1 MKLLTVAIPCYNSQD
16 YMAKCIDS
24 LLQGGERVEIIV
36 VDDGSKDNTGKI
48 ADEYA
53 AKYPSIVKVIHQENG
68 GHGEGINQ
76 GLRNATGLYY
86 KTVDS
91 DDVVSE
97 DFPKFLDKL
106 QEIEDQGGVD
116 LFLTNYY
123 YVHEDGIGDRSIN
136 FSNALPSGRIF
147 GWADTKPF
155 RVDQILMIHT
165 VTFKTELL
173 RKTGLEMPKHL
184 FYEDNYFVYGNL
196 RFCEKMYYMDCDLYR
211 YTIGRAGQSVQED
224 VMTRRYQHQLRST
237 ELCFKACHLDEIT
250 SPRKKKY
257 MKHEMFIMFGISIVY
272 ARLNGTKEAEENLK
286 KMWEECEAFDKKWAK
301 FFKKKTPLLLTQAP
315 GKAGQ
320 YLIKGVYKVSHKIVR
335 FNC

>member
-24 LLQGGERVEIIV
+24 LLTGGERVEIIV

-53 AKYPSIVKVIHQENG
+53 AKYPTIVKAIHQENG

-91 DDVVSE
+91 DDVVSA
-97 DFPKFLDKL
+97 DFPKFLDTLEAVEK
-106 QEIEDQGGVD
+106 QGGVD
-116 LFLTNYY
+116 LFFTNYY
-123 YVHEDGIGDRSIN
+123 YVHEDGVGDRSIN
-136 FSNALPSGRIF
+136 FSKQLPANRIF
-147 GWADTKPF
+147 TWDETHKF
-155 RVDQILMIHT
+155 HVDQLMMIHT

-173 RKTGLEMPKHL
+173 RRTGLEMPKHL

-196 RFCEKMYYMDCDLYR
+196 RFVEKMYYMNIDLYR

-224 VMTRRYQHQLRST
+224 VMTRRYTHQLKST
-237 ELCFKACHLDEIT
+237 ELCFLSCHLDEIT
-250 SPRKKKY
+250 SRRKRRY
-257 MKHEMFIMFGISIVY
+257 MKHELFLMFGISSVY
-272 ARLNGTKEAEENLK
+272 ARLNKSREADENLD
-286 KMWEECEAFDKKWAK
+286 KMWETCMAFDKKWAK
-301 FFKKKTPLLLTQAP
+301 YFRKETPIRLAHIP

-320 YLIKGVYKVSHKIVR
+320 QLVKGVYRIAHYVVR
-335 FNC
+335 FN

>member
-16 YMAKCIDS
+16 YMAKCIES
-24 LLQGGERVEIIV
+24 LLTGGERVEIIV

-53 AKYPSIVKVIHQENG
+53 AKYPSIVKAIHQENG

-97 DFPKFLDKL
+97 DFPKFLDTLEAVEKN
-106 QEIEDQGGVD
+106 GGVD

-123 YVHEDGIGDRSIN
+123 YVHEDGVGDRSIN
-136 FSNALPSGRIF
+136 FSNALPQDRIF
-147 GWADTKPF
+147 TWAETKPF
-155 RVDQILMIHT
+155 HVDQILMIHT
-165 VTFKTELL
+165 VTFRTELL

-196 RFCEKMYYMDCDLYR
+196 RFCEKMYYMNCDLYR

-224 VMTRRYQHQLRST
+224 VMTRRYQHQLKAT
-237 ELCFKACHLDEIT
+237 ELCFAACHLDEIKDK
-250 SPRKKKY
+250 RKKKY
-257 MKHEMFIMFGISIVY
+257 MKHEMFIMFGISVVY
-272 ARLNGTKEAEENLK
+272 ARLNKSQEADENLQ
-286 KMWEECEAFDKKWAK
+286 KMWDACEQFDPKWAK
-301 FFKKKTPLLLTQAP
+301 YFRKETPLRLAHIP
-315 GKAGQ
+315 GRFGQ
-320 YLIKGVYKVSHKIVR
+320 YLVRGVYKVSHKVVR
-335 FNC
+335 FN

>member
-24 LLQGGERVEIIV
+24 LLTGGDRVEIIV
-36 VDDGSKDNTGKI
+36 IDDGSKDDTGRI
-48 ADEYA
+48 ADDYERRF
-53 AKYPSIVKVIHQENG
+53 PGIVRAIHQENG

-106 QEIEDQGGVD
+106 EEIEKAGGVD

-123 YVHEDGIGDRSIN
+123 YVHDDGIGDRSVN
-136 FSNALPSGRIF
+136 FSNALPEGRIF
-147 GWADTKPF
+147 TWAETKPF
-155 RVDQILMIHT
+155 HVDQILMIHT
-165 VTFKTELL
+165 VTFRTELL

-184 FYEDNYFVYGNL
+184 FYEDNYFVFGNL
-196 RFCEKMYYMDCDLYR
+196 RFVEKMYYMNCDLYR

-224 VMTRRYQHQLRST
+224 VMKRRYQHQLKAS
-237 ELCFKACHLDEIT
+237 ELCFQSCRFDEIT
-250 SPRKKKY
+250 DKRKKRY
-257 MKHEMFIMFGISIVY
+257 MKHEMFIMFGISVVY
-272 ARLNGTKEAEENLK
+272 ARLNKSKEADDNLN
-286 KMWEECEAFDKKWAK
+286 KMWDACIAHDRKWAK
-301 FFKKKTPLLLTQAP
+301 YFRKETPLRLAHIP
-315 GKAGQ
+315 GKLGQ
-320 YLIKGVYKVSHKIVR
+320 QVIKGVYKIAHYVIR
-335 FNC
+335 FN

>member
-1 MKLLTVAIPCYNSQD
+1 MKLLTVAVPCYNSQD

-24 LLQGGERVEIIV
+24 LLTGGERVEIIV
-36 VDDGSKDNTGKI
+36 VDDGSKDDTGRI

-91 DDVVSE
+91 DDVLSA
-97 DFPKFLDKL
+97 DFPKMLDKL
-106 QEIEDQGGVD
+106 EELEAQGGVD
-116 LFLTNYY
+116 LFLTNYF
-123 YVHEDGIGDRSIN
+123 YVHDDGVGDRSIH
-136 FSNALPSGRIF
+136 FRNALPVGRVF
-147 GWADTKPF
+147 TWEETHSF

-165 VTFKTELL
+165 VAFRTELL

-196 RFCEKMYYMDCDLYR
+196 HYVEKMYYMDVDLYR

-224 VMTRRYQHQLRST
+224 VMTRRYAHQLKSS
-237 ELCFKACHLDEIT
+237 ELCFLSCHLDEIT
-250 SPRKKKY
+250 SKRKRKY
-257 MKHEMFIMFGISIVY
+257 MKHEMFIMFGISVVY
-272 ARLNGTKEAEENLK
+272 ARLNKSAEADENLK
-286 KMWEECEAFDKKWAK
+286 KMWATCDAFDHKWAK
-301 FFKKKTPLLLTQAP
+301 YFHKQTPLWLAHRP
-315 GKAGQ
+315 GRLGQ
-320 YLIKGVYKVSHKIVR
+320 TVVKGVYKIAHYMSR
-335 FNC
+335 FN